1 MDKPLSPVDA
11 GPESPEDR
19 PPSVITTAAD
29 LLVPAV
35 LATAVVTVLVVLH
48 TVLTRPLWYDE
59 IWRPHFLSE
68 PPSDYW
74 SELAHANT
82 PSALGWAALTRAVGD
97 VLGWHAWALRLPELV
112 ALVALPVLG
121 YAFIR
126 RFAGVAAAG
135 LGGAAL
141 GLSGVLVDLGTQL
154 KPYSIEALASLV
166 IVRLWI
172 QAPGTEP
179 WHRRLGWRTAAGM
192 VALFSVP
199 AVFLLVPLA
208 AVDVASA
215 GYGYR
220 WGSWRVGWRH
230 RLWAGLTTLPAVG
243 ICGLHTVLFV
253 GHQSSQR
260 ASQFWDT
267 QFLAGRGLLGGLGFV
282 VRETIHILGGA
293 PTGIDRYDPNLVHP
307 RTDPT
312 LFAAWLLAPA
322 AAAAFAAGAVAL
334 ARGGR
339 QGHHRLG
346 NARRLADPHLDEGR
360 YVVGAALGALVLA
373 LVASAG
379 RYWPFGANRTNTFL
393 VPLLVTIVAT
403 GADRL
408 ARRAVRPGP
417 LWDGPASVLARLPLV
432 RRLWR
437 ARRAAPSAH
446 PGTGHDALRGTQAD
460 GFRLAAQPTSAF
472 RGTQTEDANRAL
484 PNTLPADTQPASAAG
499 TQPACPPPTGAFRGT
514 HTDLVSP
521 ARPDSLPADLQPAD
535 TFRGTH
541 TENVSPAVPNSR
553 GADTQPA
560 SATGPQPAGPP
571 PGAQAAAA
579 FRGTPAS
586 GLRLGARRRGA
597 FRGTRAASIG
607 PALPGPGAFR
617 PAQAASPPVEA
628 RRFDALRGTPRL
640 LARFVLVAVTVL
652 LVAAPVASASALWP
666 LWRQR
671 HEIRPVALMGDATA
685 QARGIYRPGDLVV
698 VGGRLA
704 RSGWLYAMDVGDD
717 GPYLPQDKP
726 GRIGPRIPTN
736 ATVFLTRVGAGQ
748 AGAALAARP
757 GPTPSRILL
766 FVLSYDRAGTNAE
779 LATLRSAGWCA
790 TQTYDYPNTGALR
803 LLNPCLPPA
812 HGGP

>member
-11 GPESPEDR
+11 GPDSPEGR
-19 PPSVITTAAD
+19 PLSVTTTAAD

-35 LATAVVTVLVVLH
+35 LAVAVVAVLMVLH
-48 TVLTRPLWYDE
+48 TVLSRPLWYDE

-82 PSALGWAALTRAVGD
+82 PSALGWAALTRAAGD

-112 ALVALPVLG
+112 ALVALPVVG

-135 LGGAAL
+135 LGAAAL
-141 GLSGVLVDLGTQL
+141 GLSGVLIDLGTQL
-154 KPYSIEALASLV
+154 KPYSVEALASLV
-166 IVRLWI
+166 IVWLWI

-179 WHRRLGWRTAAGM
+179 WHRRLGWRTAAGL

-208 AVDVASA
+208 AVDVVSA

-230 RLWAGLTTLPAVG
+230 RLWAGLTAVPAVL

-267 QFLAGRGLLGGLGFV
+267 QFLAGRGLLGGLGFI

-307 RTDPT
+307 STDTT
-312 LFAAWLLAPA
+312 LLAAWLLAPA
-322 AAAAFAAGAVAL
+322 AAAAFAAGTVAL

-417 LWDGPASVLARLPLV
+417 LWGGPASVLARLPLA

-437 ARRAAPSAH
+437 AHRAAATTARAATTHSGVGH
-446 PGTGHDALRGTQAD
+446 PDALRGTQAD
-460 GFRLAAQPTSAF
+460 GPPLGAQPAGALRGTSAF
-472 RGTQTEDANRAL
+472 
-484 PNTLPADTQPASAAG
+484 
-499 TQPACPPPTGAFRGT
+499 
-514 HTDLVSP
+514 
-521 ARPDSLPADLQPAD
+521 
-535 TFRGTH
+535 
-541 TENVSPAVPNSR
+541 
-553 GADTQPA
+553 
-560 SATGPQPAGPP
+560 
-571 PGAQAAAA
+571 
-579 FRGTPAS
+579 
-586 GLRLGARRRGA
+586 GLRLGARRPGA
-597 FRGTRAASIG
+597 LGGTRAASIG
-607 PALPGPGAFR
+607 PALPDADAFR
-617 PAQAASPPVEA
+617 ATQGAGLPIEA
-628 RRFDALRGTPRL
+628 RRFDTFRGTPRL
-640 LARFVLVAVTVL
+640 VARVVLMAVTVL
-652 LVAAPVASASALWP
+652 LVAAPVASASALSP
-666 LWRQR
+666 LWQQR

-685 QARGIYRPGDLVV
+685 QARRIYRPGDVVV

-704 RSGWLYAMDVGDD
+704 RSGWLYAMDVADD
-717 GPYLPQDKP
+717 GPYLPQDKQGP
-726 GRIGPRIPTN
+726 IGPRVPGS
-736 ATVFLTRVGAGQ
+736 ATVFLTRIGAGQ
-748 AGAALAARP
+748 VRAALAARS
-757 GPTPSRILL
+757 GPAPKRILL
-766 FVLSYDRAGTNAE
+766 FVLVYDRAGTSAE
-779 LATLRSAGWCA
+779 LASLRSAGWCP
-790 TQTYDYPNTGALR
+790 TQTYDYPNTATLR
-803 LLNPCLPPA
+803 TLTPCSGLGILEPP
-812 HGGP
+812 G